1 MTTELND
8 RSKQVRRD
16 TFALSKANGGY
27 HYGGCFS
34 VTEILITLFDNVME
48 PLDDVILSKGHA
60 CWPLYVLL
68 RERGLDPK
76 LCGHPTRD
84 WRNGIICTTGSLGH
98 GLPTGI
104 GIAMARKLLGKPGR
118 VFVVMGD
125 GECQE
130 GTTWESMLIAAR
142 YKLDNLIAIVD
153 WNGIQGSGRLT
164 DILPIPNFDIVA
176 GLLGWY
182 TATTDGH
189 STSKLKFCLNALMD
203 RAPDPDDRPKMLV
216 AHTVKGK
223 GVSFMEDDPKWHAN
237 WPDEAHMAAALEE
250 LR

>member
-1 MTTELND
+1 M
-8 RSKQVRRD
+8 
-16 TFALSKANGGY
+16 
-27 HYGGCFS
+27 
-34 VTEILITLFDNVME
+34 
-48 PLDDVILSKGHA
+48 
-60 CWPLYVLL
+60 
-68 RERGLDPK
+68 
-76 LCGHPTRD
+76 
-84 WRNGIICTTGSLGH
+84 
-98 GLPTGI
+98 
-104 GIAMARKLLGKPGR
+104 
-118 VFVVMGD
+118 
-125 GECQE
+125 
-130 GTTWESMLIAAR
+130 
-142 YKLDNLIAIVD
+142 IAIVD